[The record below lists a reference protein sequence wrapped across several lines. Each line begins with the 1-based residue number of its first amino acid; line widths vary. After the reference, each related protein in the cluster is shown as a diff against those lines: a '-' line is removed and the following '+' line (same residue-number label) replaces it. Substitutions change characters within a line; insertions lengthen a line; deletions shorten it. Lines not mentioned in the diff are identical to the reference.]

1 MTSLVKSDVGMDA
14 DVTGAKIAGWIFRA
28 DFLKETYGLKTGNT
42 IFEVYPVEFQ
52 KKLTCI
58 VEEGPS
64 IHTNAIFSN
73 RLFLFLRDLDSAQI
87 TMSILFSCF
96 LFYGEPLCTRIV
108 TLFSRKTI
116 PSSCAFAIR
125 FAEK

>member
-1 MTSLVKSDVGMDA
+1 MAKSDVGMDA

-28 DFLKETYGLKTGNT
+28 DFLKETCGLKTGNT

-52 KKLTCI
+52 KKLMCI

-73 RLFLFLRDLDSAQI
+73 RLLLFLRDHDSAQI
-87 TMSILFSCF
+87 TMSILFRVFCF
-96 LFYGEPLCTRIV
+96 TENPYVLR
-108 TLFSRKTI
+108 S
-116 PSSCAFAIR
+116 
-125 FAEK
+125 